1 MPLRN
6 TGTLLMRKT
15 QKPMKTTIIVLAA
28 MLTACGPM
36 TEFFSGSKFA
46 VGAEI
51 PMPSVGGAAEGN
63 VSVRWEK

>member
-1 MPLRN
+1 
-6 TGTLLMRKT
+6 MRKNPT
-15 QKPMKTTIIVLAA
+15 PMKTIIIAIAFAV
-28 MLTACGPM
+28 TSCGAL